1 MRYKRWQARIILMV
15 LTVVFTL
22 ISEWVF
28 APFLLVKVD
37 ARNINNSVQVATY
50 YSDPETLL
58 LKAQK
63 LYDAKKFPE
72 AISVLKQAGQL
83 FKNQGNSLKYAIAL
97 SNIANVYKQI
107 GEYQQALNYII
118 QSRELLENLP
128 KLRDS
133 QKLFTV
139 FAQVLDIQASL
150 QLELG
155 KPLAALDSWK
165 QATAIYDGANL
176 LNEKNRSL
184 INQNLAL
191 QALGRYRQ
199 AYQILEKLISQN
211 QQANSILKVLAWR
224 NLGEVQLYLR
234 ETDTAI
240 ESLQQSYKIAQEI
253 KSTPQI
259 TLSLLSLGNAQRV
272 LANRMR
278 SRLQNTTNFQKILPF
293 VYVSQPISPNV
304 RKLYQQALETNQKVV
319 SISTYPIVTIKAQ
332 LNLLNLFIELG
343 EFAQANKLYSQLQ
356 PVIDK
361 LPPSTTSIQSRINF
375 AQSLLSL
382 KQNSP
387 SDTLKWEDIARILA
401 TAIQQAEAIEDVR
414 SQSYATG
421 ILASIYSQTQNS
433 TDAQK
438 LTKKAL
444 DLALGIDAKE
454 IAYLWQWQLGYLL
467 QQQKNTAKAIDY
479 YSQAVSNL
487 NDLRSDLLV
496 LNSDLQFSF
505 RDNVEPVYRQFVDL
519 LLQPLSSDNIGFKTT
534 NQGKIN
540 QVNLQKAR
548 NAIEALQLRE
558 IENYLQEACLQ
569 AKAEIVDTV
578 VDKTDTTA
586 AVIYPIILK
595 NRLEIILKLPLK
607 NQFNHYTT
615 IVSADEFEKTL
626 EQLQYSLR
634 QPEQINKVREISA
647 KVYDWLIKPLAA
659 DLQASQIQTLIF
671 ILDGTLRNIPMAVL
685 YDRNLQQPKYLIEKY
700 AIALTPGLQM
710 LEPKSLKQQKVSA
723 LIAGVSEKRFF
734 SNQEFSALDNVQ
746 LELQTIR
753 SQIPNSQKILNQDF
767 TDINLKRQIDSG
779 KYSVIHI
786 ATHGNFSSNLE
797 DTYILSWN
805 KLIKVKDFE
814 QLFQTDTKQQN
825 ARSIELL
832 VLSACE
838 TATGD
843 KRATLGLS
851 GIVIRA
857 GARSALATLWAI
869 EDNSTATFMGL
880 FYQELQNQKSNKA
893 KALQQA
899 QIRMLKQEQSPL
911 IWAPYIL
918 VGNWL

>member
-1 MRYKRWQARIILMV
+1 MV

-22 ISEWVF
+22 IAEWFV
-28 APFLLVKVD
+28 PILLLKVD
-37 ARNINNSVQVATY
+37 ALNINPSIQIAVN
-50 YSDPETLL
+50 YSDPEILL
-58 LKAQK
+58 SKAQSF
-63 LYDAKKFPE
+63 YDAKKYSE
-72 AISVLKQAGQL
+72 AISILEQAGQI
-83 FKNQGNSLKYAIAL
+83 FKNQGNYLKYAIAL
-97 SNIANVYKQI
+97 SNIANAYKQI
-107 GEYQQALNYII
+107 GEYQQALSYIT
-118 QSRELLENLP
+118 QSRQLLEIP

-133 QKLFTV
+133 QNLSTV
-139 FAQVLDIQASL
+139 FAQVLDIEANL

-155 KPLAALDSWK
+155 KPLAALDNWK
-165 QATAIYDGANL
+165 QATAIYEGANL

-211 QQANSILKVLAWR
+211 QPNSIIKVLAWR
-224 NLGEVQLYLR
+224 NFGEVQLYLR

-240 ESLQQSYKIAQEI
+240 ETLQQSYKIAQEI

-259 TLSLLSLGNAQRV
+259 TLSLLSLGNAQR
-272 LANRMR
+272 LLGNISQARF
-278 SRLQNTTNFQKILPF
+278 QNTTKFQKIPF
-293 VYVSQPISPNV
+293 VYVSQPISPDV

-319 SISTYPIVTIKAQ
+319 NISTSPIITIKAQ

-343 EFAQANKLYSQLQ
+343 EFAQASKLYSQLQ
-356 PVIDK
+356 PVLDK
-361 LPPSTTSIQSRINF
+361 LPVSATSIQSRINF
-375 AQSLLSL
+375 AQTLLSL
-382 KQNSP
+382 KQNS
-387 SDTLKWEDIARILA
+387 SIDTLKWEDIARILA

-414 SQSYATG
+414 SQSYAIG
-421 ILASIYSQTQNS
+421 VLASVYSQTQNS
-433 TDAQK
+433 TDAQQ

-454 IAYLWQWQLGYLL
+454 IAYFWQWQLGYLL

-519 LLQPLSSDNIGFKTT
+519 LLQPLSSDNIGSKTI
-534 NQGKIN
+534 NKGKIN
-540 QVNLQKAR
+540 QANLQKAR

-595 NRLEIILKLPLK
+595 NRLEIILKLPLQ
-607 NQFNHYTT
+607 NQFHHYTT
-615 IVSADEFEKTL
+615 FVDAEELEKTL
-626 EQLQYSLR
+626 EQLQYSLK
-634 QPEQINKVREISA
+634 QPEQINRVKEISA
-647 KVYDWLIKPLAA
+647 KIYNWLIKPLEA
-659 DLQASQIQTLIF
+659 DLQASQIQTLVF

-685 YDRNLQQPKYLIEKY
+685 YDRNLQQPKFLIEKY

-710 LEPKSLKQQKVSA
+710 LEPKSLKQQKINA
-723 LIAGVSEKRFF
+723 LLAGISEERFIN
-734 SNQEFSALDNVQ
+734 NQEFSALDNVQ
-746 LELQTIR
+746 LELQNIR
-753 SQIPNSQKILNQDF
+753 LQIPNSQKILNRDF
-767 TDINLKRQIDSG
+767 TDINLKKQIDSG

-786 ATHGNFSSNLE
+786 ATHGNFSSNQ
-797 DTYILSWN
+797 DNTYILTWN
-805 KLIKVKDFE
+805 KLLKVKDLDR
-814 QLFQTDTKQQN
+814 LFKTNTNQQN
-825 ARSIELL
+825 TQPIQLL

-857 GARSALATLWAI
+857 GARSTLATLWAI
-869 EDNSTATFMGL
+869 EDDSTAEFMGQ
-880 FYQELQNQKSNKA
+880 FYQELRLQKFNKA

-899 QIRMLKQEQSPL
+899 QIRMLKDGEPPL
-911 IWAPYIL
+911 SWAPYIL
-918 VGNWL
+918 IGNWL

>member
-1 MRYKRWQARIILMV
+1 MGYKRWQTKIIIMV
-15 LTVVFTL
+15 LTIIFTL
-22 ISEWVF
+22 IAEWIFV
-28 APFLLVKVD
+28 PILLLKVD
-37 ARNINNSVQVATY
+37 ARNINRSIQIAVN
-50 YSDPETLL
+50 YSEPEILL
-58 LKAQK
+58 EKAQR
-63 LYDAKKFPE
+63 LYDAKRYSE
-72 AISVLKQAGQL
+72 VILILEQAAQI
-83 FKNQGNSLKYAIAL
+83 FKNQGNYLEYAIAL
-97 SNIANVYKQI
+97 SNIANAYKQI
-107 GEYQQALNYII
+107 GEYQQALSYIT
-118 QSRELLENLP
+118 QSRQLLEIP

-133 QKLFTV
+133 QKVFTV
-139 FAQVLDIQASL
+139 FAQVLDIQANL

-155 KPLAALDSWK
+155 KPLAALDNWK
-165 QATAIYDGANL
+165 QATAIYESANL

-199 AYQILEKLISQN
+199 AYHILEKLISKN
-211 QQANSILKVLAWR
+211 QQPNSILKVLAWR
-224 NLGEVQLYLR
+224 NLGEIQLYLR

-240 ESLQQSYKIAQEI
+240 ETLQQSYKIAQEI

-259 TLSLLSLGNAQRV
+259 TLSLLSLGNAQRS
-272 LANRMR
+272 LGNIKR
-278 SRLQNTTNFQKILPF
+278 SLFQNTTNFQKIPF
-293 VYVSQPISPNV
+293 VYVSQPISPDV
-304 RKLYQQALETNQKVV
+304 RQLYQQALETNQKVV
-319 SISTYPIVTIKAQ
+319 NISTSPIITIKAQ

-343 EFAQANKLYSQLQ
+343 EFAQASKLYSQLQ

-361 LPPSTTSIQSRINF
+361 LPASATSIQSRINF

-382 KQNSP
+382 KQNS
-387 SDTLKWEDIARILA
+387 SIDTLKWEDIARILA
-401 TAIQQAEAIEDVR
+401 KAIQQAETIEDVR

-421 ILASIYSQTQNS
+421 VLASVYSQTQNS
-433 TDAQK
+433 TDAQQ

-467 QQQKNTAKAIDY
+467 QQRKNTAKAIDY

-496 LNSDLQFSF
+496 FNSDLQFSF

-519 LLQPLSSDNIGFKTT
+519 LLQPLSSDNIGSKTI
-534 NQGKIN
+534 NQSKIN
-540 QVNLQKAR
+540 QANLQKAR
-548 NAIEALQLRE
+548 DAIEALQLRE

-595 NRLEIILKLPLK
+595 NRLEIILKLPLQ
-607 NQFNHYTT
+607 NQFYHYTT
-615 IVSADEFEKTL
+615 FVDAEEFEKTL

-634 QPEQINKVREISA
+634 QPEQINQVQEISA
-647 KVYDWLIKPLAA
+647 KIYDWLIKPLAA
-659 DLQASQIQTLIF
+659 DLQASQIQTLVF

-710 LEPKSLKQQKVSA
+710 LEPKSLKQQKINV
-723 LIAGVSEKRFF
+723 LLAGISEKRFF
-734 SNQEFSALDNVQ
+734 NNQEFSALDNVQ
-746 LELQTIR
+746 LELKNIHL
-753 SQIPNSQKILNQDF
+753 QIPNSQEILNQDF
-767 TDINLKRQIDSG
+767 TDINLKKQIDSG
-779 KYSVIHI
+779 KYNVIHI
-786 ATHGNFSSNLE
+786 ATHGNFSSNL
-797 DTYILSWN
+797 DNTYILTWN
-805 KLIKVKDFE
+805 KLLKVKDLDK
-814 QLFQTDTKQQN
+814 LFKTNTNQQD
-825 ARSIELL
+825 AQPIQLL

-857 GARSALATLWAI
+857 GTRSTLATLWAI
-869 EDNSTATFMGL
+869 EDDSTAEFMGQY
-880 FYQELQNQKSNKA
+880 YQELCLQKLNKA

-899 QIRMLKQEQSPL
+899 QIRMLKHGEAPL
-911 IWAPYIL
+911 TWAPYIL
-918 VGNWL
+918 IGNWL

>member
-1 MRYKRWQARIILMV
+1 MGYKRWQTRIILMV
-15 LTVVFTL
+15 LTVILTL
-22 ISEWVF
+22 IAEWIFV
-28 APFLLVKVD
+28 PTLLLKVN
-37 ARNINNSVQVATY
+37 AQNINSTVQIAVT
-50 YSDPETLL
+50 SLDPEILL
-58 LKAQK
+58 LKAQR
-63 LYDAKKFPE
+63 LYDAKRFSE
-72 AISVLKQAGQL
+72 AVTILEQAGQI
-83 FKNQGNSLKYAIAL
+83 FKNQGNYLKYAIAL
-97 SNIANVYKQI
+97 SNIANAYKQI
-107 GEYQQALNYII
+107 GEYQQALSYIT
-118 QSRELLENLP
+118 QSRQLLEIP

-133 QKLFTV
+133 QKLSTV
-139 FAQVLDIQASL
+139 FAQVLDIQANL

-155 KPLAALDSWK
+155 KPLAALNNWK
-165 QATAIYDGANL
+165 QATAIYEGASL

-191 QALGRYRQ
+191 QALGRYGQ
-199 AYQILEKLISQN
+199 AYQILEKLISKN
-211 QQANSILKVLAWR
+211 QPNSIIKVLAWR

-240 ESLQQSYKIAQEI
+240 ETLQQSYKIAQEI

-259 TLSLLSLGNAQRV
+259 TLSLLSLGNAQQ
-272 LANRMR
+272 LLGNITR
-278 SRLQNTTNFQKILPF
+278 SRFQNTTNFQKIPF
-293 VYVSQPISPNV
+293 VYVSQPISPDV

-319 SISTYPIVTIKAQ
+319 NISTSPIITIKAK

-343 EFAQANKLYSQLQ
+343 EFAQASKLYSQLQ
-356 PVIDK
+356 PAIDK
-361 LPPSTTSIQSRINF
+361 LPVSATSIQSRINF

-382 KQNSP
+382 KQNS
-387 SDTLKWEDIARILA
+387 SLDTLKWEDIARILA

-414 SQSYATG
+414 SQSYAIG
-421 ILASIYSQTQNS
+421 VLASIYSPQNS
-433 TDAQK
+433 TDAQQ

-444 DLALGIDAKE
+444 DLALQIDAKE

-519 LLQPLSSDNIGFKTT
+519 LLQPVSEDNIGFKTISK
-534 NQGKIN
+534 GKIN
-540 QVNLQKAR
+540 QANLQKAR

-595 NRLEIILKLPLK
+595 NRLEIILKLPLQ
-607 NQFNHYTT
+607 NQFHHYTT
-615 IVSADEFEKTL
+615 FVNAEELEKTL

-634 QPEQINKVREISA
+634 QPEQINQVKEVSA
-647 KVYDWLIKPLAA
+647 KIYNWLIKPLEA
-659 DLQASQIQTLIF
+659 DLQASQIQTLVF

-685 YDRNLQQPKYLIEKY
+685 YDRNLQQPKFLIEKY

-710 LEPKSLKQQKVSA
+710 LEPKSLEQRKINA
-723 LIAGVSEKRFF
+723 LLAGISETRFF
-734 SNQEFSALDNVQ
+734 NNQEFSALDNVQ
-746 LELQTIR
+746 LELQNIR
-753 SQIPNSQKILNQDF
+753 LQIPNSQEILNRDF
-767 TDINLKRQIDSG
+767 TDVNLKKQIDSG

-786 ATHGNFSSNLE
+786 ATHGNFSSNQ
-797 DTYILSWN
+797 DNTYILTWN
-805 KLIKVKDFE
+805 KLLKVKDLDR
-814 QLFQTDTKQQN
+814 LFKANTNQQN
-825 ARSIELL
+825 TQPIQLL

-851 GIVIRA
+851 GILIRA
-857 GARSALATLWAI
+857 GARSTLATLWAV
-869 EDNSTATFMGL
+869 EDDSTAEFMSQ
-880 FYQELQNQKSNKA
+880 FYQELRLQKLNKA

-899 QIRMLKQEQSPL
+899 QIRMLKDGEPPL
-911 IWAPYIL
+911 TWAPYIL
-918 VGNWL
+918 IGNWL

>member
-1 MRYKRWQARIILMV
+1 MV

-22 ISEWVF
+22 ISEWIFV
-28 APFLLVKVD
+28 PILLLKVN
-37 ARNINNSVQVATY
+37 ALNINRSIQIEVN
-50 YSDPETLL
+50 YSDPEIL
-58 LKAQK
+58 LKKAQSF
-63 LYDAKKFPE
+63 YDAKRYSE
-72 AISVLKQAGQL
+72 AISILEQAGQI
-83 FKNQGNSLKYAIAL
+83 FKNKGNYLKYAIAL
-97 SNIANVYKQI
+97 SNIANSYKQI
-107 GEYQQALNYII
+107 GEYQQALSYIT
-118 QSRELLENLP
+118 QSRQLLEIP

-133 QKLFTV
+133 QKLSTV
-139 FAQVLDIQASL
+139 FAQVLDIQANL

-155 KPLAALDSWK
+155 KPLAALGNWK
-165 QATAIYDGANL
+165 QATAIYEGANL

-199 AYQILEKLISQN
+199 AYHILEKLISKN
-211 QQANSILKVLAWR
+211 QSNSIIQALTWR

-240 ESLQQSYKIAQEI
+240 ETLQQSYKIAQEI
-253 KSTPQI
+253 KSIPQI
-259 TLSLLSLGNAQRV
+259 TLSLLSLGNAQRS
-272 LANRMR
+272 LGNITR
-278 SRLQNTTNFQKILPF
+278 SRLQNTTNFQKIPF
-293 VYVSQPISPNV
+293 IYVSQPISPDV

-319 SISTYPIVTIKAQ
+319 NISTSPIITIKAQ

-343 EFAQANKLYSQLQ
+343 EFAQASKLYSQLQ

-361 LPPSTTSIQSRINF
+361 LPASATSIQSGINF

-382 KQNSP
+382 KQNS
-387 SDTLKWEDIARILA
+387 SIDTLKWEDIARILA

-414 SQSYATG
+414 SQSYAIG
-421 ILASIYSQTQNS
+421 LLASVYSHQNS
-433 TDAQK
+433 TDAQQ

-467 QQQKNTAKAIDY
+467 QQQKNKAKAIDY

-487 NDLRSDLLV
+487 NDLRSDLLSI
-496 LNSDLQFSF
+496 NSDLQFSF

-519 LLQPLSSDNIGFKTT
+519 LLEPLSSDNIGFKTI
-534 NQGKIN
+534 NEGQIN
-540 QVNLQKAR
+540 QANLQKAR
-548 NAIEALQLRE
+548 DAIEALQLRE

-595 NRLEIILKLPLK
+595 NRLEIILKLPLQ
-607 NQFNHYTT
+607 NQFRHYTT
-615 IVSADEFEKTL
+615 FVDAEELEKTL
-626 EQLQYSLR
+626 EQLQYSLK
-634 QPEQINKVREISA
+634 QPDQINQIKEVSA
-647 KVYDWLIKPLAA
+647 KIYNWLIKPLEA
-659 DLQASQIQTLIF
+659 DLQASQIQTLVF

-710 LEPKSLKQQKVSA
+710 LEPKSLKQRKINA
-723 LIAGVSEKRFF
+723 LLAGISEKRFF
-734 SNQEFSALDNVQ
+734 NNQEFSALDNVQ
-746 LELQTIR
+746 LELENIR
-753 SQIPNSQKILNQDF
+753 LQIPNSQQILNRDF
-767 TDINLKRQIDSG
+767 TDINLKKQIDSG

-786 ATHGNFSSNLE
+786 ATHGNFSSNL
-797 DTYILSWN
+797 DNTYILIWN
-805 KLIKVKDFE
+805 KLLKVKDLD
-814 QLFQTDTKQQN
+814 QLFKTNTNQQD
-825 ARSIELL
+825 AQPIQLL

-851 GIVIRA
+851 GIAIRG
-857 GARSALATLWAI
+857 GARSTLATLWAI
-869 EDNSTATFMGL
+869 DDDSTAEFMGQ
-880 FYQELQNQKSNKA
+880 FYQELRLHKFNKA

-899 QIRMLKQEQSPL
+899 QIRMLKDGEPPL
-911 IWAPYIL
+911 TWAAYIL
-918 VGNWL
+918 IGNWL